1 VEKSATAGHLVLTN
15 ACNALE
21 KAQKEIELLYNRWQE
36 LEQKLDGKS

>member
-1 VEKSATAGHLVLTN
+1 LTN